1 MDPKDF
7 INKFIDKYKGMNPED
22 INIEDLFNGKFGN
35 MFKDFLGMKGGKR
48 GMQKNSL
55 ALIEQ
60 VQKMILMNLCRPLN
74 DPTIKTNGII
84 NLNI

>member
-7 INKFIDKYKGMNPED
+7 EKDFIDKYKGIDPED
-22 INIEDLFNGKFGN
+22 INVKDLFNGMLN
-35 MFKDFLGMKGGKR
+35 NFLGMKGGKR

-60 VQKMILMNLCRPLN
+60 STKNNR
-74 DPTIKTNGII
+74 
-84 NLNI
+84 

>member
-7 INKFIDKYKGMNPED
+7 EKDFIDKYKGMNPED

-55 ALIEQ
+55 ALIST
-60 VQKMILMNLCRPLN
+60 KNNR
-74 DPTIKTNGII
+74 
-84 NLNI
+84 